1 MTPEPHPSPAAPA
14 RVVLAGGGVAALEAA
29 LTLHDL
35 ARDVADVTLVAVQ
48 DDFVVRAQAIG
59 EPFGLGR
66 ARRVPLRTVALET
79 GARFRHGRVT
89 GVDDHS
95 RLVLLDDDD
104 PLPYD
109 MVLLALG
116 AGLTVVHPAATTWR
130 DDDPTA
136 LAGLARQAREGM
148 VRSVVVLVPPGP
160 AWLLPAYESR
170 PCSRGRRRVRS
181 RSRSSPA
188 RSARSGAFGPTA
200 STGVAIELQRAGVR
214 LLTGVRAEVV
224 PGHQPTVVLHPG
236 GRSLQ
241 PDRIITI
248 PRLEGRRLHGV
259 PADAAGFIPVD
270 DRCAVRG
277 LHRVWAAGDGIAFPL
292 KHGGLAAAQG
302 EVAAVAIAALAG
314 ADVVPRSWRPV
325 LRGVLA
331 TGAGARVLR
340 STGAD
345 GDGDD
350 STSTEPLARAPAK
363 VTGPRLESYLAR
375 HGTAWPRP
383 HRERRDATAT
393 ASVAPEPAAP
403 GAR

>member
-1 MTPEPHPSPAAPA
+1 MVPMARSTATRYLTCDARAASEPRRPA

-160 AWLLPAYESR
+160 AWLLPAYELAAMLAR
-170 PCSRGRRRVRS
+170 PAAGEVEVTLVTSEER
-181 RSRSSPA
+181 PL
-188 RSARSGAFGPTA
+188 GAFGPTA

-224 PGHQPTVVLHPG
+224 PGHRPTVVLHPG

-248 PRLEGRRLHGV
+248 PRLEGRRLTACPPTRPGSSRSTTAAPCAGCTACGP
-259 PADAAGFIPVD
+259 PATASRSRSSMEASPP
-270 DRCAVRG
+270 RRARS
-277 LHRVWAAGDGIAFPL
+277 PL
-292 KHGGLAAAQG
+292 SRSRHWPAPTWSLDPGG
-302 EVAAVAIAALAG
+302 
-314 ADVVPRSWRPV
+314 RSFEACWPP
-325 LRGVLA
+325 A
-331 TGAGARVLR
+331 PARVCC
-340 STGAD
+340 A
-345 GDGDD
+345 
-350 STSTEPLARAPAK
+350 PLARMA
-363 VTGPRLESYLAR
+363 T
-375 HGTAWPRP
+375 GTAP
-383 HRERRDATAT
+383 
-393 ASVAPEPAAP
+393 PA
-403 GAR
+403 RNH